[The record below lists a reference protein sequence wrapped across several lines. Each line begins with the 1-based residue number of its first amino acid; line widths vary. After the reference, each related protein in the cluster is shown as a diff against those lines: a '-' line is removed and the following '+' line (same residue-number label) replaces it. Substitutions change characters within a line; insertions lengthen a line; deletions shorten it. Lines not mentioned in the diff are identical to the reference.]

1 MTEQSVRFTSG
12 TCWYP
17 NDDDK
22 YLYQV
27 SKVIL
32 IQRKWRDLKK
42 APPTMPNLPCD
53 NSAANQDAYAD
64 QLASWIE
71 YRSNIVGNQAALQ
84 EHHNAIAGIDAPKIQ
99 EKKTITWSHDV
110 DGIDGDGI
118 MYTDITELRD
128 GDKKYKTN
136 LTNALTLW
144 HDFLGDRKDFF
155 NDVCKKYI
163 DCGSSIYLDEWI
175 QDIIERLDNDEIV
188 YLWGRIGKWKKLYPL
203 VDKDKIKQFYDSW
216 STYTSMELFDY
227 NTDELNEYDPEE
239 LQDDMDTFTDDIDE
253 SIDKMCLTN
262 VSTNHLDGFDPLP
275 SSLPSPRKRN
285 AVSDLERDVKR
296 LMIQ

>member
-17 NDDDK
+17 ND
-22 YLYQV
+22 
-27 SKVIL
+27 S
-32 IQRKWRDLKK
+32 
-42 APPTMPNLPCD
+42 
-53 NSAANQDAYAD
+53 
-64 QLASWIE
+64 
-71 YRSNIVGNQAALQ
+71 
-84 EHHNAIAGIDAPKIQ
+84 PKIQ

-136 LTNALTLW
+136 LTNAVSLW
-144 HDFLGDRKDFF
+144 YNFLGNRDNFF

-163 DCGSSIYLDEWI
+163 DCGSSIYWDEWI

-203 VDKDKIKQFYDSW
+203 VDKHKIKQFYDSW

-227 NTDELNEYDPEE
+227 DTDELNEYDPEE
-239 LQDDMDTFTDDIDE
+239 LQDDMDTFTDE
-253 SIDKMCLTN
+253 SIDKMSLTN
-262 VSTNHLDGFDPLP
+262 FSIDHLDEFDPLP
-275 SSLPSPRKRN
+275 SPLPSPGKRN

>member
-12 TCWYP
+12 TCWHP

-27 SKVIL
+27 SKVIR
-32 IQRKWRDLKK
+32 IQRKWRDLMK
-42 APPTMPNLPCD
+42 APTMPNLPCD
-53 NSAANQDAYAD
+53 NSATNQDVYAE

-71 YRSNIVGNQAALQ
+71 YRSNIVGNQTALQ
-84 EHHNAIAGIDAPKIQ
+84 EHHNVIAGIDTPKIQ

-118 MYTDITELRD
+118 MYTDITELHD

-136 LTNALTLW
+136 LTNAVTLW
-144 HDFLGDRKDFF
+144 YDFLGDRKDFF

-163 DCGSSIYLDEWI
+163 DCGSSIYWDEWI
-175 QDIIERLDNDEIV
+175 QDIIERLNNDEIV

-203 VDKDKIKQFYDSW
+203 LDKDKIKGFYDSW

-227 NTDELNEYDPEE
+227 DTDELNEYDPEE
-239 LQDDMDTFTDDIDE
+239 LQDDKNTFIDDIDE
-253 SIDKMCLTN
+253 SIDKMNYTN
-262 VSTNHLDGFDPLP
+262 VSKNHLDGFNPLP
-275 SSLPSPRKRN
+275 SPLPSPRKRN